1 MTRLGKTQ
9 ADEGTSMARMPQRA
23 ARRRGLALLTA
34 AVVATLLAMT
44 LGATTAGAAFTITRF
59 DGQASTPSGDPETQA
74 GARADVAVDL
84 RTSITTDAD
93 GAPVPDGTLK
103 RATVKLPLGLV
114 GDPQA
119 SPTCTAQQLGTGA
132 SGICPDGSQV
142 GIVNVHM
149 SFGADFT
156 VGLYNMRPPSNLPAQ
171 FAFTLFQ
178 TPVYLNAHVLG
189 RSEGYG
195 LEIDIDNISQT
206 LPVVGSEVILWG
218 VPADPVHD
226 ALRGNIQGAGI
237 CNDDPTKSMPCKANT
252 PRRPFLALPTDC
264 SAGPLPTS
272 VAATSWQEPNN
283 VQRASFLSHLP
294 DSTLTGVD
302 GCENLRFEPTIEVQP
317 DRAAAGEPSGLLVK
331 LGIPQERNPDGLAV
345 PPLRKAVVTFPRGV
359 AVSPSSA
366 RGLESCAPSEIRIDD
381 ASVPNCPD
389 AAKLGRVEI
398 DTPLLPDPLRG
409 TIYLA
414 KQNDNPFGT
423 TLAIY
428 IVAQGHGVVLKLP
441 GKIEPDAQT
450 GQMTT
455 TFDNNPQ
462 LPFSEMR
469 LRFDG
474 GDLAPLSMPTDC
486 GPQTATAQMTPWS
499 SSTPV
504 TVSDTF
510 NVSADGNGA
519 PCGARGFSPGFEA
532 GTTNAA
538 AGKDTTFS
546 LTFSR
551 TDADQELSDIAVDFP
566 EGLLGR
572 IAATTPCPDALA
584 ATAACGA
591 ESQIASVTT
600 GAGPGNRP
608 IYLPGKGF
616 ITGPYKGAPFGM
628 ALVVPAVAGPLSLGT
643 VVVRAALFVDR
654 DSTRLRVV
662 SDPMPTILQGIPL
675 QIRKVNVAVDR
686 PGFMFNPT
694 SCKGKTISARINS
707 IFGAAKDVSNHFQV
721 AGCAAL
727 KYQPKMVL
735 RVGSRGHVRAD
746 VSTPLTVSLDMPKG
760 NTNNK
765 VVSVILPR
773 TMNARL
779 EVLSNAKACSL
790 DQYKQDKCPINI
802 GTATATTPVLKEP
815 LAGKVYLVRN
825 PNRRLPDVIVA
836 LKGKGDAQAL
846 AIDVTGKV
854 AITKDFRVQTIFDT
868 VPDAPINKFV
878 LNFRSGANG
887 ALGTVNNLCV
897 ARYRRATVARL
908 AFTAQSG
915 ARIARNQTMQVVGCG
930 KASARTRR
938 ATSRRTSRRGS
949 RTKR

>member
-1 MTRLGKTQ
+1 MSLG
-9 ADEGTSMARMPQRA
+9 QRS
-23 ARRRGLALLTA
+23 GLLTA
-34 AVVATLLAMT
+34 VIGGQKPRMSDGSGGSARRMRLPFVVALVCGLFAV
-44 LGATTAGAAFTITRF
+44 LPSAAGAFAIDRF
-59 DGQASTPSGDPETQA
+59 DGEARTPTGDPVTQA
-74 GARADVAVDL
+74 GAHADSTVDIRL
-84 RTSITTDAD
+84 SETTDND
-93 GAPVPDGTLK
+93 GFLVPDGTVKNISVRLPNGLIGNPN
-103 RATVKLPLGLV
+103 ATPRC
-114 GDPQA
+114 
-119 SPTCTAQQLGTGA
+119 SSEQLGAGFA
-132 SGICPDGSQV
+132 GFCPDSTQV
-142 GIVNVHM
+142 GVVNIHLAGGNEYPV
-149 SFGADFT
+149 A
-156 VGLYNMRPPSNLPAQ
+156 LYNMDAPDGMPAQ
-171 FAFTLFQ
+171 FGFNLYQ
-178 TPVYLNAHVLG
+178 SVVHLNVRVLG
-189 RSEGYG
+189 RGEKYG
-195 LEIDIDNISQT
+195 LAVDIDNISQA
-206 LPVVGSEVILWG
+206 LPVIGAEVTLWG
-218 VPADPVHD
+218 VPADSSHD
-226 ALRGNIQGAGI
+226 TQRGSIFG
-237 CNDDPTKSMPCKANT
+237 CNDGGSQPCAAHS
-252 PRRPFLALPTDC
+252 PRRPLMTLPSDC
-264 SAGPLPTS
+264 SAGPVETS
-272 VAATSWQEPNN
+272 VATYSWQQPSDIK
-283 VQRASFLSHLP
+283 RASFMSHLP
-294 DSTLTGVD
+294 DDTLAGVD

-317 DRAAAGEPSGLLVK
+317 DRPAAGQPSGLLVK
-331 LGIPQERNPDGLAV
+331 LGIPQDDNPDGLSV
-345 PPLRKAVVTFPRGV
+345 PPLKKALVTFPRGV

-366 RGLESCAPSEIRIDD
+366 RGLASCAPSEIRIDD
-381 ASVPNCPD
+381 TSVPNCP
-389 AAKLGRVEI
+389 AASKLGRVEI
-398 DTPLLPDPLRG
+398 DTPLLPDPMRG

-414 KQNDNPFGT
+414 KQGENPFGT

-441 GKIEPDAQT
+441 GKIEPDLQS
-450 GQMTT
+450 GQVTT
-455 TFDNNPQ
+455 TFDDNPQ

-486 GPQTATAQMTPWS
+486 GPKTATAQLTPWS

-532 GTTNAA
+532 GTTNVG

-551 TDADQELSDIAVDFP
+551 TDADQELSDIAADLP

-572 IAATTPCPDALA
+572 IAATTPCADAVA
-584 ATAACGA
+584 AAGACGA
-591 ESQIASVTT
+591 ASQIATVTT
-600 GAGPGNRP
+600 GAGPGNQP
-608 IYLPGKGF
+608 YFLPGKGF
-616 ITGPYKGAPFGM
+616 LTGPYKGAPFGM
-628 ALVVPAVAGPLSLGT
+628 ALVVPAVAGPLNLGT

-938 ATSRRTSRRGS
+938 PTSRRTTRRGS
-949 RTKR
+949 RTKKR